1 MISKAKYT
9 LGAAVAV
16 LGMCKPLEAVA
27 CIQVPTSC
35 KVTSAFG
42 GRYNPITKNYSTEFH
57 HGVDFG
63 CPVGTPVSAAETG
76 IVTMSGF
83 SSSAG
88 NWVVVRSPGSTSTV
102 FKYMHHDRN
111 KATIGQTISKGQE
124 IALTGNTGRSSG
136 PHLHFQ
142 VDVNN
147 VAVDPFSQFCTR
159 PPMKDGVLQGEDQ
172 SDLISQTTQATEP
185 TGGPAPALGLDGS
198 LDEILGDVI
207 ASRALNP
214 DYARQISTLPTDRLY
229 AELAYIQTI
238 RLKVQRE
245 RSIQRERIEAIQAML
260 QLLYAEET
268 LKPALGAQRKSA
280 NQSMVPRGN

>member
-1 MISKAKYT
+1 MSKVKCS
-9 LGAAVAV
+9 LAAAIALV
-16 LGMCKPLEAVA
+16 GFFKPVEALA
-27 CIQVPTSC
+27 CLQVPTSC

-63 CPVGTPVSAAETG
+63 CPVGTTVSAAETG
-76 IVTMSGF
+76 IVTMSGY
-83 SSSAG
+83 SNSAG
-88 NWVVVRSPGSTSTV
+88 NWVVVRSPGSASTV

-111 KATIGQTISKGQE
+111 KATIGQTISRGQE
-124 IALTGNTGRSSG
+124 IALTGNTGRSTG

-142 VDVNN
+142 MDVNS
-147 VAVDPFSQFCTR
+147 VAVDPFSQFCSR
-159 PPMKDGVLQGEDQ
+159 PPLKDGVLQGEDQ
-172 SDLISQTTQATEP
+172 SDLVTQTTQATAP

-198 LDEILGDVI
+198 LDEILGDVV